1 MSIKVLVADDHEIVR
16 TGLKSL
22 LADTDIKVVAE
33 ATRGNRILI
42 AGKSGEDPCQE
53 VVIPAGLE
61 PFAAET
67 AF

>member
-1 MSIKVLVADDHEIVR
+1 MK
-16 TGLKSL
+16 T
-22 LADTDIKVVAE
+22 E
-33 ATRGNRILI
+33 ASGQGNRILI
-42 AGKSGEDPCQE
+42 AGKSGEDLCQE